1 VTQFLHTMI
10 RVTDPDATVAFFN
23 LLGLE
28 ETRRFSSEQGRFTLI
43 YLAAPGQDCEVE
55 LTWNWPAQDGSAE
68 TYTGGRNFG
77 HLAFGV
83 ENIYAT
89 CQTLADAGVVINR
102 PRATATWLSS
112 RRPTASRS
120 SCCKGCPPRTGRTL
134 GLDAQ
139 HRQLVR
145 TRLPCAPGAAQVPGA
160 HGLQSLQQTT
170 ATLSGTARA
179 RWASARLRA
188 SVRRWSSRIGPPMA
202 MSATIN
208 VAVSSASQPRPSAK
222 AISGGRA

>member
-102 PRATATWLSS
+102 P
-112 RRPTASRS
+112 
-120 SCCKGCPPRTGRTL
+120 PRDGHMAFVKTPDGISIEL
-134 GLDAQ
+134 LQ
-139 HRQLVR
+139 K
-145 TRLPCAPGAAQVPGA
+145 GA
-160 HGLQSLQQTT
+160 HL
-170 ATLSGTARA
+170 APAEP
-179 RWASARLRA
+179 WASMPNTG
-188 SVRRWSSRIGPPMA
+188 SW
-202 MSATIN
+202 
-208 VAVSSASQPRPSAK
+208 
-222 AISGGRA
+222 